1 MSTSDHSV
9 PAVMPHRGTLILIL
23 GILGMVTPCLIF
35 AIVSWVMGKMDLDR
49 MKAGEMDADGEPMT
63 KVGMI
68 LGIIAC
74 CLQIVGL
81 IMAILLF
88 GFAAGGAMVAN

>member
-1 MSTSDHSV
+1 
-9 PAVMPHRGTLILIL
+9 
-23 GILGMVTPCLIF
+23 
-35 AIVSWVMGKMDLDR
+35 